1 MLMKFEISYTCPI
14 AIGTVLLYKTV
25 DDSMETKIKPQWPP
39 RVTLNAKESD
49 EWMLGYLAES
59 QWIVGSTSDSMQMPQ
74 ERKEASQTY
83 EKDTELDESNQTK
96 ERTREP
102 EVRKSTQ

>member
-1 MLMKFEISYTCPI
+1 
-14 AIGTVLLYKTV
+14 
-25 DDSMETKIKPQWPP
+25 
-39 RVTLNAKESD
+39 
-49 EWMLGYLAES
+49 
-59 QWIVGSTSDSMQMPQ
+59 MQMPQ